1 MSCYFGFG
9 IFICFL
15 FFYYSNWQ
23 INFFTAEAGLFVRNL
38 KYFSNIEN
46 ICINRQLEELL
57 RTAYFTIEMLLKKAE
72 VIETPNLD
80 LINLINE
87 FDERHYC
94 LRRFLEC
101 RSCCVSI

>member
-1 MSCYFGFG
+1 MLFFGFG
-9 IFICFL
+9 IFIFL
-15 FFYYSNWQ
+15 FLFYYYSIRQ
-23 INFFTAEAGLFVRNL
+23 INFFSAEAGLFVRNL
-38 KYFSNIEN
+38 KYFANIEN
-46 ICINRQLEELL
+46 ICINRQLEDLL

-72 VIETPNLD
+72 VIETPEIN

-87 FDERHYC
+87 FDERQYC